1 MFHVFPSPATE
12 IDGFSEQ
19 PPHIPL
25 TQQPITCSPA
35 DQSPALLLSRGEV
48 ANICG
53 RPTLSLHPHR
63 LVPQP
68 LGPQMVNQQLVM
80 AQFLN
85 QQYAVSRMLAG
96 QGISPSPQQY
106 LNHPPAGRAPAKV
119 FSKLPDSPVPQKV
132 HCDAGGGPVT
142 GLQNQAPTGSSVG
155 ATDVPSDI
163 YHCVR
168 EELKRAGISQAVFAR
183 VAFNRTQVRR
193 THTSP
198 GAFSGLGLQVCV
210 NMCVTV
216 GILNGLCRSAPSPHV
231 MCVCASSLQHNTSAN
246 SKAAVGPAN
255 HKPSEKFCLQPFI
268 YLTAPPAWHLSHG
281 QPIWLFHLYPWPFIS
296 VFIKFIYWSSPFL
309 KIVFIA
315 I

>member
-1 MFHVFPSPATE
+1 MDSFP
-12 IDGFSEQ
+12 EQ

-35 DQSPALLLSRGEV
+35 EQSPALLLSRGDV
-48 ANICG
+48 ATNICG

-106 LNHPPAGRAPAKV
+106 LNHPPAGRAPSKV

-132 HCDAGGGPVT
+132 HCDTGGGPGT
-142 GLQNQAPTGSSVG
+142 GLQNQAPAGSSVG
-155 ATDVPSDI
+155 PTDVPSDI

-168 EELKRAGISQAVFAR
+168 EELKRAGISQAIFAR
-183 VAFNRTQVRR
+183 VAFNRTQVRS
-193 THTSP
+193 THASR
-198 GAFSGLGLQVCV
+198 GLALQVCV
-210 NMCVTV
+210 DVCMTV
-216 GILNGLCRSAPSPHV
+216 GILNGLCRSAPSPP
-231 MCVCASSLQHNTSAN
+231 M
-246 SKAAVGPAN
+246 
-255 HKPSEKFCLQPFI
+255 
-268 YLTAPPAWHLSHG
+268 
-281 QPIWLFHLYPWPFIS
+281 
-296 VFIKFIYWSSPFL
+296 
-309 KIVFIA
+309 
-315 I
+315 

>member
-1 MFHVFPSPATE
+1 MKNAFYVICTSSCQVLELSTSLISSNLVVLALIWGSCVQVLDVLPSPATE

-19 PPHIPL
+19 PPLTPL

-53 RPTLSLHPHR
+53 RPPLSLHPHR

-132 HCDAGGGPVT
+132 HSDAGGGPVA
-142 GLQNQAPTGSSVG
+142 GLQNQASTGSSVG
-155 ATDVPSDI
+155 PTDVPSEI

-168 EELKRAGISQAVFAR
+168 EELKRAGISQAIFAR
-183 VAFNRTQVRR
+183 VAFNRTQVRSTR
-193 THTSP
+193 LWGP
-198 GAFSGLGLQVCV
+198 VLGLGIAGVREYVHGGRHIEWPLPQW
-210 NMCVTV
+210 
-216 GILNGLCRSAPSPHV
+216 
-231 MCVCASSLQHNTSAN
+231 
-246 SKAAVGPAN
+246 
-255 HKPSEKFCLQPFI
+255 
-268 YLTAPPAWHLSHG
+268 PP
-281 QPIWLFHLYPWPFIS
+281 PPM
-296 VFIKFIYWSSPFL
+296 
-309 KIVFIA
+309 
-315 I
+315 

>member
-1 MFHVFPSPATE
+1 MLAPILGSRAQVFDVLPSPATE
-12 IDGFSEQ
+12 IDSFSEQ

-132 HCDAGGGPVT
+132 HSDAGGGPVT
-142 GLQNQAPTGSSVG
+142 GLQNQASTGSSVG
-155 ATDVPSDI
+155 PTDVPSDI

-168 EELKRAGISQAVFAR
+168 EELKRAGISQAIFAR
-183 VAFNRTQVRR
+183 VAFNRTQVRSAR
-193 THTSP
+193 LSLMVL
-198 GAFSGLGLQVCV
+198 GLGIAGMREYVYDVWHIERPLPQCPLPPCNVC
-210 NMCVTV
+210 
-216 GILNGLCRSAPSPHV
+216 LCQLSA
-231 MCVCASSLQHNTSAN
+231 AQH
-246 SKAAVGPAN
+246 
-255 HKPSEKFCLQPFI
+255 
-268 YLTAPPAWHLSHG
+268 
-281 QPIWLFHLYPWPFIS
+281 
-296 VFIKFIYWSSPFL
+296 
-309 KIVFIA
+309 
-315 I
+315 